1 MMKPENEA
9 LRKYYEFAIQMNQTF
24 QKLLG
29 SSVQIASNFIPN
41 IRQEVI
47 DEILG
52 EFASKDVVILGGTL
66 VYTEGFD
73 GFRIL

>member
-1 MMKPENEA
+1 MSAELKELP
-9 LRKYYEFAIQMNQTF
+9 LTTLAIYGIMGTAMIPLATYN
-24 QKLLG
+24 LLDN
-29 SSVQIASNFIPN
+29 SK
-41 IRQEVI
+41 RQEVI

-52 EFASKDVVILGGTL
+52 EFASKETVILGGTL